1 MENFANKDSS
11 NHFVAMLDQLSYF
24 NVRENGGRCMKN
36 LKNRTFLYAV
46 ISIAVLLCNVLPI
59 ILRNDAGMTRYSII
73 PLAFALFS
81 VLYAVIALAFKDKGN
96 LFVAGRF
103 WFYIALSLTFS
114 EKSRARDEEY
124 KREFVLSAF
133 LYCVTIPSYIMFAFF
148 ATDFYSA
155 LWQALRWTVVR
166 LIAIIVVVILP
177 PIIKNIK
184 ARKQQQMAD
193 DADRKNQEHR
203 ESMGK
208 WK

>member
-1 MENFANKDSS
+1 
-11 NHFVAMLDQLSYF
+11 
-24 NVRENGGRCMKN
+24 
-36 LKNRTFLYAV
+36 
-46 ISIAVLLCNVLPI
+46 
-59 ILRNDAGMTRYSII
+59 
-73 PLAFALFS
+73 
-81 VLYAVIALAFKDKGN
+81 
-96 LFVAGRF
+96 
-103 WFYIALSLTFS
+103 
-114 EKSRARDEEY
+114 
-124 KREFVLSAF
+124 
-133 LYCVTIPSYIMFAFF
+133 MFAFF